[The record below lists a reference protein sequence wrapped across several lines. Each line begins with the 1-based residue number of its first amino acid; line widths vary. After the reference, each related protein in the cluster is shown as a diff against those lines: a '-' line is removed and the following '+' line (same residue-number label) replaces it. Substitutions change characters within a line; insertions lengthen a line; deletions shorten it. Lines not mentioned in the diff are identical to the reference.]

1 MNNVYSLFTKNA
13 VVPSFLSATQQEKF
27 NYFLTGVTKNHNYL
41 LTYATYI
48 KSGSFVVYVA
58 SNVYQANLAY
68 EALCHIAGQ
77 DNINLYVVDEF
88 LALEVAAI
96 SSDFK
101 IERLNTL
108 KSIVNH
114 EPKIIV
120 THTAAL
126 LKPLIS
132 KDLWAN
138 SIIKLKTNDPL
149 IPQEFISH
157 LIEMGYKRT
166 PTTTASGEFSVRG
179 EIIDVFSSGYSQPVR
194 INLFDIEVETLKFF
208 DLTTQKTTSTIESF
222 EIYPLNE
229 IIFNKSLQ
237 EIIDSITKDCEEIP
251 NFVANDIQDLENY
264 ENIEKMSKYIK
275 YISDDYYC
283 FLEYLDQKIVFYD
296 DYQKIEENFIQL
308 SSDLGNYLESIKVPK
323 NLDLF
328 YYFDFPNIFYTA
340 NKQVHTSEIKKTLPN
355 IRLDN
360 LFDFN
365 GYSIVN
371 YQNDIPTFCADL
383 AANPQKTYV
392 LALES
397 KEKVGLLFDILQERS
412 LGPNIIENCSQL
424 ERNRIN
430 LIHLP
435 SALGYGFYNDIEVI
449 TDAEIFKAPTLKK
462 TRYRS
467 AIQNV
472 VAINSKEDLTVGDFV
487 VHYDY
492 GIGRYLG
499 LKTVELNGLRN
510 DYLKLQY
517 ENMELFI
524 PVEKIVLLEKYQ
536 GGEGSIPK
544 LTKLGT
550 NEWEKKKTTIRE
562 KLETIT
568 KDLIEIQAKRETEKG
583 FAYPPD
589 NNFQKMFEEDFE
601 YEETKDQI
609 KIINQIKTDMEAGV
623 LIDRLVCGDVGF
635 GKTEIAI
642 RTAFKTVFG
651 GKQVAYLAP
660 TTILVRQHYHTFKNR
675 LEKYGIKVAPLSRL
689 VTLKEQSNVLNGL
702 KSGTID
708 VVIGTHRLLSD
719 DVHFKDLGLLIIDEE
734 QRFGVIHK
742 EKIKKLKVNI
752 NVLTLTATPIPRTL
766 QMAIMGIRQSS
777 LIETPPEDRYPIQTY
792 VLEYNDAI
800 IKEAIYREL
809 SRDGQIFYLHN
820 TISDLEQVYRRIKRL
835 VPEIR
840 ICIGHG
846 KMAREDLEDT
856 IEAFLNRDFDLL
868 LCTTIIETGID
879 IPNTNTLIIDDT
891 DRLGLAQ
898 IYQIRGRVGRSDRI
912 AYAYLTYKP
921 NKVLTS
927 QGSKRLSAI
936 KEFTRLGSGYRIAV
950 RDLAIRGAGDILGSE
965 QSGFINSVGIDM
977 YMKLLEEAMNKA
989 KGIPEKQ
996 EVSYQIDIS
1005 KHVDENYVSDDAIKI
1020 LIHKEISSINSKENK
1035 QKIIDD
1041 FTDRFG
1047 KLNSEILL
1055 YIEEKYLES
1064 LLKKFNIT
1072 HILEAKYL
1080 TTIIIP
1086 EKTSLNIK
1094 GDELFIT
1101 AYQISSDFAFEYR
1114 HHQII
1119 IKISKKPN
1127 DKSWIYKLSELLE
1140 KLSSIE
1146 KASA

>member
-1 MNNVYSLFTKNA
+1 MNNIYTLFTKNST
-13 VVPSFLSATQQEKF
+13 VSSFLEATKQEQF
-27 NYFLTGVTKNHNYL
+27 NYLLTGVTKNHNYL
-41 LTYATYI
+41 LTYATYL

-58 SNVYQANLAY
+58 NNVYQANLAY
-68 EALCHIAGQ
+68 EAFCRVAGQ
-77 DNINLYVVDEF
+77 DNVNLYVVDEF

-96 SSDFK
+96 SNDFK
-101 IERLNTL
+101 VERLNTL
-108 KSIVNH
+108 KSIVNN

-126 LKPLIS
+126 LKPLVN
-132 KDLWAN
+132 KTLWSN
-138 SIIKLKTNDPL
+138 SIIKLNVNDLL
-149 IPQEFISH
+149 IPQNFINN
-157 LIEMGYKRT
+157 LVKMGYKRT
-166 PTTTASGEFSVRG
+166 ATTAASGEFSVRG

-194 INLFDIEVETLKFF
+194 INLFDVEIETLKYF
-208 DLTTQKTTSTIESF
+208 DLTTQKTTSKIDYF

-229 IIFNKSLQ
+229 IILSKSPE
-237 EIIDSITKDCEEIP
+237 EIIAAITKDCDEIP
-251 NFVANDIQDLENY
+251 PFVANDIQDLEHY
-264 ENIEKMSKYIK
+264 ENIEKMFKYIK
-275 YISDDYYC
+275 YITNDYYC
-283 FLEYLDQKIVFYD
+283 FLEYLNNKIVFYD
-296 DYQKIEENFIQL
+296 DYQKIEDSFKQL
-308 SSDLGNYLESIKVPK
+308 SCDLENYLESIKIPK
-323 NLDLF
+323 KLDLF
-328 YYFDFPNIFYTA
+328 YFFDLPNIFYTV
-340 NKQVHTSEIKKTLPN
+340 NKQIHTSEFKKTLPN
-355 IRLDN
+355 IKLDHI
-360 LFDFN
+360 FDFN
-365 GYSIVN
+365 GYPVVN
-371 YQNDIPTFCADL
+371 YQNDISTLCADL

-392 LALES
+392 IALES
-397 KEKVGLLFDILQERS
+397 KEKIGLLYDIFRERS
-412 LGPNIIENCSQL
+412 LVSHIIEDFSQC
-424 ERNRIN
+424 EKKRIN
-430 LIHLP
+430 LINTQ
-435 SALGYGFYNDIEVI
+435 SVLGYGFYNDIEVI
-449 TDAEIFKAPTLKK
+449 TDTEIFKTPTLKK

-472 VAINSKEDLTVGDFV
+472 VAINSKEDLEIGDFV

-492 GIGRYLG
+492 GIGRYVG

-550 NEWEKKKTTIRE
+550 NEWEKKKTAIRE
-562 KLETIT
+562 KLESIA
-568 KDLIEIQAKRETEKG
+568 KDLIEVQVKRETEKG
-583 FAYPPD
+583 FTYPPD
-589 NNFQKMFEEDFE
+589 NNFQTMFEEDFE
-601 YEETKDQI
+601 YEETEDQT
-609 KIINQIKTDMEAGV
+609 KIINQIKNDMESGV

-642 RTAFKTVFG
+642 RSAFKTVFG

-660 TTILVRQHYHTFKNR
+660 TTILTRQHYYTFKNR
-675 LEKYGIKVAPLSRL
+675 LEKYGIKVALLSRL
-689 VTLKEQSNVLNGL
+689 VTPKEQALVLGQL
-702 KSGTID
+702 KTGAVD

-719 DVHFKDLGLLIIDEE
+719 DISFKDLGLLIIDEE

-742 EKIKKLKVNI
+742 EKIKRLKVNV

-766 QMAIMGIRQSS
+766 QMAIMGIRQLS

-809 SRDGQIFYLHN
+809 SRGGQIFYLHN
-820 TISDLEQVYRRIKRL
+820 TISDLEHVYRRLKRL
-835 VPEIR
+835 VPELK

-856 IEAFLNRDFDLL
+856 IEAFVNRDYDLL

-879 IPNTNTLIIDDT
+879 IPNTNTLIIDDA
-891 DRLGLAQ
+891 DRLGLSQ

-927 QGSKRLSAI
+927 QGAKRLSAI

-977 YMKLLEEAMNKA
+977 YMKLLEEAVNKI

-996 EVSYQIDIS
+996 DVSYQIDVS
-1005 KHVDENYVSDDAIKI
+1005 KHVDESYVSDDAIKI
-1020 LIHKEISSINSKENK
+1020 LIHKEISSIDSKETK
-1035 QKIIDD
+1035 LKIIGD

-1047 KLNSEILL
+1047 KLNTEILL

-1080 TTIIIP
+1080 VTIIIP
-1086 EKTSLNIK
+1086 EKDSLTIK
-1094 GDELFIT
+1094 GDELFII
-1101 AYQISSDFAFEYR
+1101 AYHISPDFTFEYR
-1114 HHQII
+1114 RHQII
-1119 IKISKKPN
+1119 IKINKLPD
-1127 DKSWIYKLSELLE
+1127 DKSWIYKLSGLLE
-1140 KLSSIE
+1140 KLTSTK
-1146 KASA
+1146 KAPV